1 MAGAQATSQQAAH
14 RSNWLIPQQGL
25 RGIEAGNNHPN
36 AHAGNQSETQ
46 FTRKAVY
53 ALSQQ
58 AAQQTLRLIV
68 NLYYLRSKVALL
80 KHRSL

>member
-1 MAGAQATSQQAAH
+1 M
-14 RSNWLIPQQGL
+14 RQQGL

-36 AHAGNQSETQ
+36 AQAGHQIETP

-53 ALSQQ
+53 AHWRQ
-58 AAQQTLRLIV
+58 AAQQTRRLIV
-68 NLYYLRSKVALL
+68 NLYHLRSKFAPL

>member
-1 MAGAQATSQQAAH
+1 LIRQQ
-14 RSNWLIPQQGL
+14 SL

-36 AHAGNQSETQ
+36 TQAGNQSETP

-53 ALSQQ
+53 AISQQ
-58 AAQQTLRLIV
+58 AAQQKLRLIV